1 MKRRLPIIG
10 VLAACVVAGSL
21 FAPVFGTTAV
31 LWPTLAVAVVVYFV
45 EEAIVRRPGLARW
58 RVPLTLA
65 GGVVALAAVVPGAA
79 GRPVSLWHGV
89 TTGWRRTLESTW
101 PAQPDPELVTFV
113 PILVLVACLLGA
125 RLLQVSRAW
134 SLAPAVVVAGF
145 SQAYVTLTGLDALL
159 AGLALAGSC
168 ALVLLRWPG
177 DRTAWVRLVAALAAV
192 TVGATVLGLV
202 PPARPAAHL
211 PTPSPPDTPSVL
223 RNPLNEI
230 AARLRSPDTVVFTVR
245 TDDPVERWPV
255 IALDTFDGAA
265 WSVEPRFQR
274 LGRQL
279 PLDPRV
285 TVPVSTQTAEVSL
298 VDWSLP
304 WLPSQARTRSVA
316 NAPALLVDPAS
327 GALLADQA
335 RPSQYTVTWDDPA
348 VEPEQLSAAGVERD
362 LLDLNLGQVPAGID
376 QLAGQIGGDLRP
388 SFQMALVL
396 EEYLRT
402 HYKVATGD
410 DLPTGHG
417 YAQLNHFLLRSR
429 RGTSEQFAAAYV
441 VLARQL
447 GLPARLVVGFRQP
460 SEPASDGRYV
470 VRNADVLAWPEVAVE
485 GVGWVPLDPTGT
497 AESAAGGR
505 GLASAAEKVRRS
517 LPPTTEIERE
527 HQSEPAAPSAQPDG
541 PRRQWPWR
549 VVLLV
554 AGGGA
559 AAAVLG
565 WLVGVPAVKAIRR
578 RRRRRQGTVGAWAE
592 ARDLLRDHGMQVTA
606 AATARDLARAADG
619 PVAQAM
625 TLLAGCLDRALWSG
639 QDSDPDREFAWSAVR
654 KARRG
659 LIQGRLSRRIRMTLS
674 TRSLVG

>member
-31 LWPTLAVAVVVYFV
+31 LWPTLAVAVVAYFV
-45 EEAIVRRPGLARW
+45 EEAILRRPGLARW

-65 GGVVALAAVVPGAA
+65 GGLVALAAVVPGVA

-101 PAQPDPELVTFV
+101 PARPDPELVTFV
-113 PILVLVACLLGA
+113 PILVLIACLLGA

-134 SLAPAVVVAGF
+134 CLVPAVAVAGF

-159 AGLALAGSC
+159 AGLALAGSS

-202 PPARPAAHL
+202 PPTRPAAQL
-211 PTPSPPDTPSVL
+211 PKPSPADTPSVL

-245 TDDPVERWPV
+245 TDDPVERWPL
-255 IALDTFDGAA
+255 IALDTFDGAT

-274 LGRQL
+274 LGREL

-285 TVPVSTQTAEVSL
+285 TVPVSAQTAEVSL

-348 VEPEQLSAAGVERD
+348 VEPEQLSAAGVEPD
-362 LLDLNLGQVPAGID
+362 LLDLNLGQVPDGID
-376 QLAGQIGGDLRP
+376 QLAGQIGGGLRP

-417 YAQLNHFLLRSR
+417 YAQLNHFLVRSK

-460 SEPASDGRYV
+460 QGSV
-470 VRNADVLAWPEVAVE
+470 VRNADILAWPEVAVE

-497 AESAAGGR
+497 AESTAGGR

-541 PRRQWPWR
+541 PRRQWPWQ

-554 AGGGA
+554 AGGGVVA
-559 AAAVLG
+559 ALLA

-592 ARDLLRDHGMQVTA
+592 ARDLLRDNGMQVTA
-606 AATARDLARAADG
+606 AATARDLARVADG
-619 PVAQAM
+619 PVGQAM